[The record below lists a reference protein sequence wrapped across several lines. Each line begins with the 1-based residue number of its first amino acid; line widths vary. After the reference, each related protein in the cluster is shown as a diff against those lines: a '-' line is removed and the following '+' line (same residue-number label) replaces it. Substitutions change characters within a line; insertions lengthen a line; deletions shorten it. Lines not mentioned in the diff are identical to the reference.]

1 MAIVSTP
8 EPHAYDAKSIKV
20 LEGLEAVRMRPAMY
34 IGSTGPSGLHHL
46 VYEVVDNSV
55 DEALAGY
62 CTEISVTIHVDN
74 SVTVVDNGRGI
85 PVDIHETEGVPA
97 AQVVLTTLHAGGK
110 FDSASYKVSGGLHG
124 VGVSCVNALSEHL
137 AVEIKRDGKVYHQ
150 SYTLGAPDGP
160 LVETGK
166 TQSTGTRVTFR
177 PSPDIF
183 ETTEYSFDT
192 LSQRLRELSF
202 LNKGLRITI
211 HDERSGEGHDFHYE
225 GGIVSFVEH
234 LARNRT
240 ALHKQPVF
248 LANEVERDGKL
259 YAIEIALQYTDSYQE
274 TIFCFA
280 NNINTHDGGTHLI
293 GFKAA
298 LTRTLNNYANQAG
311 MLKKLKGGSLS
322 GDDVRE
328 GLTAVIS
335 VKLSDPQFEG
345 QTKGKLGN
353 SEVKGL
359 VEAAVN
365 ESLGRFLE
373 ENPQVARAILS
384 KAVNALEA
392 REAARKARE
401 LTRRKSALE
410 VSTLPGK
417 LADCTETDPAR
428 SELFIVE
435 GDSAGGSAKQ
445 GRDRHYQAILPLK
458 GKILNVEKA
467 RFDKML
473 SSDEIRALITA
484 LGTGIGR
491 DEFDVAKL
499 RYHKVIIMTD
509 ADVDGAHIAT
519 LLLTFFYRQMAA
531 VIERGHL
538 FIAQPPLYKVK
549 RGKQERYLQSEAD
562 LTEHLLLTAASR
574 VRVQAEGR
582 TLQQNR
588 LIRILKAVGE
598 YRVSQARYERHGIS
612 HALLEGLLAKEV
624 RRNLDFTDEAKLLK
638 VLAALREYDPEVSL
652 DLVRDEEHGD
662 HNILVHDGIDVEIT
676 AHMVESPEFHRLR
689 ALKEELDDVGE
700 PPFRVMRAKAGDD
713 ETAGEESGAEEGAEA
728 VVADGGLE
736 LATIEALADH
746 IQAVGKRGLTIQRY
760 KGLGEMNPEQ
770 LWETTMDPERRTLMQ
785 VRLDDLIAADEMFT
799 VLMGDVVEPRRAFIE
814 RHALQVANLDV

>member
-1 MAIVSTP
+1 MATVSNP

-55 DEALAGY
+55 DEALAGH

-137 AVEIKRDGKVYHQ
+137 AVEIKRDGKVYQ
-150 SYTLGAPDGP
+150 QGYTLGVPDGP

-248 LANEVERDGKL
+248 LESEVDRDGKL
-259 YAIEIALQYTDSYQE
+259 YSIEIALQYTDSYQE

-365 ESLGRFLE
+365 DTLGRFLE
-373 ENPQVARAILS
+373 ENPQVARAVLS

-473 SSDEIRALITA
+473 SSDEIRAVITA

-562 LTEHLLLTAASR
+562 LTEHLLTTAASR

-612 HALLEGLLAKEV
+612 HALLEGLLSKEV
-624 RRNLDFTDEAKLLK
+624 RRHLDFTDETKLLK
-638 VLAALREYDPEVSL
+638 VLAALREYEPEVSL

-662 HNILVHDGIDVEIT
+662 HNILVHNGIDVEIT

-700 PPFRVMRAKAGDD
+700 PPFRVLRAKAGDD
-713 ETAGEESGAEEGAEA
+713 DSAGEESGAEEPAEA
-728 VVADGGLE
+728 ANGGLE
-736 LATIEALADH
+736 LPTIEALADH

-814 RHALQVANLDV
+814 KHALQVANLDV